1 MPLKP
6 DKSFV
11 QAAKYMGLVFLL
23 PSGAVAGYL
32 VASVLGHYI
41 HWPALK
47 AAGIVLGVMGG
58 VVRLIQELL
67 RDSKRA
73 DAEERRNKP
82 SL

>member
-32 VASVLGHYI
+32 VAGVLEHYI
-41 HWPALK
+41 HWPGLK

-58 VVRLIQELL
+58 VVRLVQELL
-67 RDSKRA
+67 RDAKREE
-73 DAEERRNKP
+73 AEQLRNKP
-82 SL
+82 RL

>member
-11 QAAKYMGLVFLL
+11 QVAKYMGLVFLL
-23 PSGAVAGYL
+23 PSGAVAGY
-32 VASVLGHYI
+32 VVGGVLQHYV

-73 DAEERRNKP
+73 EAEESRDKRQ
-82 SL
+82 L